1 MRNRCIHLVLRRR
14 SSATVPRVQNRESGA
29 QEVKGH
35 RTFTHAQLGGPQ
47 VLSSLKSAGF
57 QLDAADLSSWKTT
70 RANGSFLGSMQLRG
84 CASFLQLLWKGP

>member
-29 QEVKGH
+29 REVKGH
-35 RTFTHAQLGGPQ
+35 RTFAHAQLGGPQ